1 MDPKMPNRCA
11 APNCNICTDKSD
23 VPFFRFPL
31 DSERCKQWLNNCHRS
46 DLEPKTPEELHNSFQ
61 ICANHFEP
69 SLICRD
75 STLRTSLKEG
85 AIPTRFDFTS
95 HLNNPSGHNRNKRIR
110 EPAEAEL
117 ASLKK
122 AKGDWFED
130 DAPSEVKDKPGE
142 NSATC
147 DLLQEE
153 QKREDVAN
161 SKAKEI
167 LKVYFKETL
176 AFTGFSI
183 GNDANPNT
191 DEPMGDHRGQQS
203 LNPIC
208 VEKIDQK
215 EVLQFSEDLM
225 REEIRNS
232 LRLARFFSI
241 LLQDV
246 TNIEGKDQIPVFIR
260 SVTVAGFPQ
269 KHLMGFLPC
278 YADAEGLF
286 YMLLSEIRNKWGL
299 RMEHCRGLTY
309 LTTGGLCQK
318 MKDLTSRIL
327 QEFPQVVLA
336 PSDPYAFNMW
346 LIRSMPIPYI
356 QKVVNTVEEVA
367 KIIRGSP
374 DLWERLE
381 VKIKS
386 SYSHLKGEVDRIIE
400 ASQNTWEYG
409 VDAFQTMLDILE
421 PFLACINEVCSAA
434 NADTATCEQ
443 MAKLKPILKN
453 FNFIITLVVLK
464 NTLCCVSILNPS
476 LRGAISIS
484 STLQYT
490 ISNAL
495 KLVNKHLQEIA
506 IFHRKWFS
514 DAVGRAKKLGVEVAR
529 PDESSP
535 ETGEA
540 VATETPLE
548 DFYRETLS
556 RQILQYLV
564 AEVKRVFST
573 EMVRILRWLSLVPS
587 YMADHNFSIRRDK
600 VADANLNNLARPDTF
615 YDELGCWEVKW
626 RHASKR
632 RILPTTV
639 FATLKIPD
647 IAFYPNVQSLLRVLG
662 TIPCVNAEADVYGQY
677 NMVLERYQSYL
688 KATPEDKRLCNMAFV
703 YVNQDVHFNVEDM
716 VESYVEKHIDILQF
730 LHMDDEVIEMQPD
743 AEPVSENDGNHT
755 LKENVQETQEE
766 PQDIPSEMETERV
779 GQPKLPAT
787 ETNKEALKSALQ
799 VAVTAAYNSQSRQA
813 GEASAEQDGEV
824 EDSLKYVSKSEMEEV
839 LRVCEDAVRE
849 GILMEVGTSFFSLF
863 IDRVVKLG
871 EKKHL
876 PLFLRFVD
884 SFDVMRLELMGFL
897 DVDLDCDAMSERIL
911 EIVTKEWHLDLCY
924 CRGQAYLGSGDV
936 SYKLKAFACKI
947 QEKYPLAI
955 CTHCSCYSF
964 NIWWSKSTPV
974 SSVKRALDVFE
985 EVLMFFGSMPMLE
998 KQLDHVIAFGLRE
1011 SYEKV
1016 QELQGKFCTVWQEKH
1031 DSYEVFV
1038 QMLEPLVE
1046 CLEKIKSNPQRWK
1059 SSFSLKAGAL
1069 LRLIRDFDFIV
1080 PMVALK
1086 NTSSFTRELSA
1097 GLQKDHFSAASQLCQ
1112 ISGIVATLNRVKT
1125 NIKVFHQNWFDE
1137 ACALAQSLGV
1147 QIKVPDNSS
1156 ASRDSMMKP
1165 ALYYK
1170 DALSVPLVD
1179 NLTNAVK
1186 DHFSEDHKEA
1196 LNFLS
1201 LVPCSVTVSYMFEI
1215 LRSKPPLYASDLP
1228 DSDNFFTELCCW
1240 RVKWKTKVA
1249 SVTIPDTIFQTLRL
1263 PLMQYFGNINTLLR
1277 IMSVLPSTV
1286 LENCGEVMRHKMF
1299 QEYLRNTSPKD
1310 RSPCLAMLQV
1320 GTNFSRD
1327 LDRMVTKCLKVT
1339 PQALEGICLDKE
1351 SKSLMK
1357 NSEANMEVDHG
1368 KDGTEDLENQCS
1380 DKKENQEMKAVDE
1393 NGHTGDNRQSL
1404 EMVFRLAARL
1414 GKKKCQLSE
1423 LSKEDQVLLIQDLGL
1438 CHWFGRDGKFTLNV
1452 GEEEMV
1458 ELLTK
1463 SIREV
1468 ILLEI
1473 QESPFFS
1480 LITDKPVVIAN
1491 KSYLPVFVRY
1501 VGECAPKVEL
1511 IGFLRF
1517 FETCD
1522 VDVQVKN
1529 LSATITEDWGLPM
1542 SQCRGQAFMRMGSG
1556 CHSLKKMSLEFL
1568 ESYPLSVITPSESCG
1583 LACWLAGSVHCPPV
1597 TKMLGIVEDLLLFF
1611 DQSPGLEAELAQ
1623 AVDGLLNTPREALE
1637 EIPETCCSRWKK
1649 REDFFDL
1656 LVDTL
1661 EGVLSCLDSV
1671 SSSATGTMSL
1681 HAQVLATALRE
1692 MDFVVTLV
1700 ILKNACSPLRNC
1712 STVFRC
1718 GNPADIICE
1727 VEKIVPIIET
1737 LNKMLE
1743 NISTVH
1749 TPWFEEAFQLASK
1762 VAPQQVCFPEEANS
1776 YESPEVY
1783 YRDNF
1788 SVPVL
1793 HCLIDEMKYNFSDSH
1808 LKALKLLSLLPT
1820 CNPQPIS
1827 EPIRAESTD
1836 KLYSL
1841 YLSDLPDPDTVEQDI
1856 SNWATVW
1863 KEKYQDMSPPASISE
1878 ILLHPESQ
1886 SHPTVTMLLRLVAV
1900 LPSVS
1905 MEWDLMKTTLN
1916 SMRALLKNTVCKGSK
1931 TDTVMLLMHYP
1942 TVQRLREV
1950 IEKCIEVDPESI
1962 PCLEQ
1967 VKKQMKGLKLE
1978 SDFRA
1983 LDVNPDER
1991 HEQTVE
1997 EHQADM
2003 AEQPL
2008 AGELQEEDGALMA
2021 EDGALVAEDGALV
2034 GEDGSLVAEDGSLV
2048 AEDGSLVAEDGALV
2062 AEDGALVAEDG
2073 ALVAEDGAL
2082 VAEDGALVAEDGA
2095 LVAGDGALVAGDG
2108 ALVAGD
2114 GVAQAQEC
2122 VAQEQ
2127 ECVAQEQECVAQEQ
2141 ECVAQAQEGVAQAQ
2155 EGVAQAQE
2163 GVAQAQEGVAQED
2176 VAQEDVAQA
2185 QEGVAQAQEGV
2196 AQAQEGVA
2204 HEQEGVA
2211 QEQESVAQEQEGVA
2225 QDGVAQAQDGVAQWQ
2240 DGVAQWQDG
2249 VAQWQD
2255 GVAQGQAQ
2263 DGVSQG
2269 QAQDGVSQGQAQD
2282 GVSQGQA
2289 QGGVAQGQ
2297 AQGGVAQGQAQ
2308 GGVAQAEDGVVMVGD
2323 RVEGQRQAMSFYDPP
2338 VREEILKELW
2348 DSQFFT
2354 IITEQAVEIE
2364 GQLYVPLCIRYL
2376 DKQDTQCE
2384 ETVAFIPFSQDTAVL
2399 ADAIETAL
2407 SEKWGLNMAY
2417 CRGQALLS
2425 VGEVGSRMRAV
2436 SAVIAQ
2442 KYPLAMQM
2450 VSSAVSLNVWLAR
2463 SSPAV
2468 AAADCAVS
2476 VENML
2481 QWLTEDAERQ
2491 IKLEEVIITIFQ
2503 HDEGKGN
2510 ELRDKLIKNWEK
2522 SHDMHDLMV
2531 ELLEVVMLCLNELKS
2546 EENSLG
2552 SGQAL
2557 LYFDKVRR
2565 FEFIFT
2571 AVVLKNVL
2579 SSTKKLSQ
2587 SLQGKPLDVLLAMN
2601 SLPDLLTSLNEL
2613 KSDIDTHHK
2622 AWFKEAV
2629 SLASKLQITLLHSA
2643 LLEPLSQFYKMAVSQ
2658 KVIEHSI
2665 AEVSEFFTEKVLS
2678 TLRCLEIVP
2687 YAMSKLENSGV
2698 NAHVFR
2704 MYKDDMPD
2712 LVSLPTEMKSWREKW
2727 LDPMSGYLP
2736 ATVLDT
2742 LKASDIRSFSNIET
2756 LLRLLVILPFSR
2768 RESTFRQGKRSLQGF
2783 IQQETRS
2790 LSELHP
2796 L

>member
-11 APNCNICTDKSD
+11 APNCNIYTDKSD

-75 STLRTSLKEG
+75 STLRPSLKEG

-130 DAPSEVKDKPGE
+130 EAPSEVKDKPGE

-147 DLLQEE
+147 DLQQEE

-203 LNPIC
+203 LNPVC

-309 LTTGGLCQK
+309 LTTGSLCQK

-367 KIIRGSP
+367 TIIRGSP

-556 RQILQYLV
+556 RQILLYLV

-688 KATPEDKRLCNMAFV
+688 KATPEDQRLCNMAFV

-730 LHMDDEVIEMQPD
+730 LHMDDEVIEMQPE

-755 LKENVQETQEE
+755 LKENVEETQEE

-799 VAVTAAYNSQSRQA
+799 VAVTAAYNSQSRQP

-849 GILMEVGTSFFSLF
+849 GILVEVGTSFFSLF

-964 NIWWSKSTPV
+964 NTWWSKSTPV

-1059 SSFSLKAGAL
+1059 SSLSLKAGAL

-1320 GTNFSRD
+1320 GTNFNRD

-1357 NSEANMEVDHG
+1357 NSEVDHG
-1368 KDGTEDLENQCS
+1368 KDGTEDLENQSS

-1480 LITDKPVVIAN
+1480 LITDKPVIIAN

-1522 VDVQVKN
+1522 VDVQAKN
-1529 LSATITEDWGLPM
+1529 LSATLTEDWGLPM

-1793 HCLIDEMKYNFSDSH
+1793 SCLIDEMKYNFSDSH

-1967 VKKQMKGLKLE
+1967 VKKQMKGLNLE
-1978 SDFRA
+1978 SDFRDF
-1983 LDVNPDER
+1983 DVNPDER

-1997 EHQADM
+1997 EHQANM

-2008 AGELQEEDGALMA
+2008 AGELQAEDGVLMAEEDGVLMAEEDGVLMAEEDGVLMAEEDGVALMA
-2021 EDGALVAEDGALV
+2021 EE
-2034 GEDGSLVAEDGSLV
+2034 
-2048 AEDGSLVAEDGALV
+2048 
-2062 AEDGALVAEDG
+2062 
-2073 ALVAEDGAL
+2073 
-2082 VAEDGALVAEDGA
+2082 
-2095 LVAGDGALVAGDG
+2095 
-2108 ALVAGD
+2108 D
-2114 GVAQAQEC
+2114 GVAQAGIAEED
-2122 VAQEQ
+2122 VAQAGIAE
-2127 ECVAQEQECVAQEQ
+2127 EDVAQAQEDVAQAH
-2141 ECVAQAQEGVAQAQ
+2141 VAQAQEGVAE
-2155 EGVAQAQE
+2155 EGVAQAAEE
-2163 GVAQAQEGVAQED
+2163 G
-2176 VAQEDVAQA
+2176 
-2185 QEGVAQAQEGV
+2185 
-2196 AQAQEGVA
+2196 
-2204 HEQEGVA
+2204 
-2211 QEQESVAQEQEGVA
+2211 
-2225 QDGVAQAQDGVAQWQ
+2225 
-2240 DGVAQWQDG
+2240 
-2249 VAQWQD
+2249 
-2255 GVAQGQAQ
+2255 
-2263 DGVSQG
+2263 
-2269 QAQDGVSQGQAQD
+2269 
-2282 GVSQGQA
+2282 
-2289 QGGVAQGQ
+2289 GGLMAEE
-2297 AQGGVAQGQAQ
+2297 
-2308 GGVAQAEDGVVMVGD
+2308 GVAQAEDGVVMIED
-2323 RVEGQRQAMSFYDPP
+2323 RVVGQRQAMSFYDPP

-2407 SEKWGLNMAY
+2407 SEKWGLNMEY

-2425 VGEVGSRMRAV
+2425 VGEVGSQMRAV

-2491 IKLEEVIITIFQ
+2491 TKLEEVIIAIFQ

-2557 LYFDKVRR
+2557 LYFNKVRR
-2565 FEFIFT
+2565 FEFIFS

-2579 SSTKKLSQ
+2579 SLTKKLSQ

-2643 LLEPLSQFYKMAVSQ
+2643 LLEPLSQFYKMAVSL

-2687 YAMSKLENSGV
+2687 YAMSKLENSSV